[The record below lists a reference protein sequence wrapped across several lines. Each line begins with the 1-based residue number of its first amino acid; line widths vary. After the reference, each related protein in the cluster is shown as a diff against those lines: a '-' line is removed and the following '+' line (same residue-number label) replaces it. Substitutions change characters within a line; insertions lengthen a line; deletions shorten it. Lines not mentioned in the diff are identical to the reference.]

1 MKITKYRLLIAAAPF
16 PVEWQTT
23 ATNLQAAIKKARSE
37 IKRHFNLSTGKLIE
51 HQILSQKE
59 I

>member
-1 MKITKYRLLIAAAPF
+1 MKITTYRLLIAAVPF
-16 PVEWQTT
+16 PVEWKTS
-23 ATNLQAAIKKARSE
+23 ATNLQAAVKKARSE